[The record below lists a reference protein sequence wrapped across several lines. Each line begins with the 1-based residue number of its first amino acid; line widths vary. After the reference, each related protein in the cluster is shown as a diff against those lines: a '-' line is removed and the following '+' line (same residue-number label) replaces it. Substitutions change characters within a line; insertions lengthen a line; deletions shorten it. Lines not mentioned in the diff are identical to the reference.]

1 MRYFSLFMMMAIM
14 MQGNS
19 FAQNKFANKAENENE
34 TKREALTPEKL
45 WALKR
50 VSPEGVAP
58 DKSYFLF
65 AESSYDIKE
74 NKLTK
79 RIFSYHLK
87 EQQKRLFLVKNGSV
101 FKIDENGD
109 VFYTLGGVIW
119 KRNIHTQEEK
129 QLSPAG
135 EKYSNVKLSPDN
147 SKILFSRDVQV
158 KQFHSPIKYP
168 EWEKSNV
175 YIYDDLDYRH
185 WDYFNDGKFAHP
197 FVADFSDGEIRNEVD
212 VLEGEPFYSP
222 QAPFGGASDL
232 VWAPDGKSVLYVTK
246 KKFGKEYALSTNTD
260 IFQYNLETKE
270 TINLTEDNKGYDTDP
285 VFSPNGQRLAWLS
298 MKTDGYEA
306 DKNDLIVYDPERGLK
321 VSLTGHWDGTVN
333 SFLWSEDGTEIYFNA
348 PFRGTI
354 RLFVV
359 NVPTNLAVRSLPVIQ
374 ELSGDQAD
382 INGLVA
388 VVDDGLV
395 VTATKITQAQEIG
408 FFDIKK
414 KTLSNLS
421 QSNKEE
427 YEGIYENKVE
437 SRITKASDG
446 KDLFSWVI
454 YPPNFDPNKKYPTL
468 LYAQG
473 GPQSALSQFYSLR
486 WNFQLIA
493 SQGYIV
499 VAPNRRGMPGWGEQ
513 WNKDISEDWGG
524 QSIRDYLA
532 AIDDIAQEEYVDKDR
547 LGAIGASYGGYSV
560 FMLAGVH
567 ENRFKTFI
575 AHAGLFNMQSWY
587 GTTEELFFANHDI
600 GGPYWEKPDHP
611 SYNAFN
617 PIKHVDKWNTPILI
631 IQGGKDYR
639 VPLGQS
645 FEAFQAA
652 QLRNIKSRLVFLPD
666 ENHWVLQGQNA
677 MVWQKEFFSWLEE
690 TL

>member
-1 MRYFSLFMMMAIM
+1 
-14 MQGNS
+14 MQGYS
-19 FAQNKFANKAENENE
+19 LAQSELPNKMEGKEEVQR
-34 TKREALTPEKL
+34 KALTPEKL

-50 VSPEGVAP
+50 VSAESVAP
-58 DKSYFLF
+58 DKSYFLY

-79 RIFSYHLK
+79 KIFSYHLK
-87 EQQKRLFLVKNGSV
+87 DKEKKVFLEKNGSIV
-101 FKIDENGD
+101 KIQENGD
-109 VFYTLGGVIW
+109 VFYTLDGVIW
-119 KRNIHTQEEK
+119 KKNIHTQQED
-129 QLSPAG
+129 QVSPAG
-135 EKYSNVKLSPDN
+135 ENYSNVKFSPDN
-147 SKILFSRDVQV
+147 SKILFSRKVQV
-158 KQFHSPIKYP
+158 KKYHSPIKYP
-168 EWEKSNV
+168 QWEKSNV

-185 WDYFNDGKFAHP
+185 WDYFNDGTFAHP
-197 FVADFSDGEIRNEVD
+197 FVADFTDGEITHEVD
-212 VLEGEPFYSP
+212 LLEGEPYYSP
-222 QAPFGGASDL
+222 QAPFGGGSDM
-232 VWAPDGKSVLYVTK
+232 VWAPDGKSILYVTK
-246 KKFGKEYALSTNTD
+246 KKFGKEYAQSTNTD
-260 IFQYNLETKE
+260 IFQYDLATKE
-270 TINLTEDNKGYDTDP
+270 TVNLTEDNKGYDTNP

-306 DKNDLIVYDPERGLK
+306 DKNDLIVYDPKSGLK
-321 VSLTGHWDGTVN
+321 VNVTSHWDGTVN
-333 SFLWSEDGTEIYFNA
+333 SFLWSEDGTKIYFNA

-359 NVPTNLAVRSLPVIQ
+359 DVPANLAVRSLPVIQ

-382 INGLVA
+382 ISGLVA
-388 VVDDGLV
+388 VVDGGVV
-395 VTATKITQAQEIG
+395 VTSTKITQAQEIY
-408 FFDIKK
+408 FFDVEKR
-414 KTLSNLS
+414 TLSNLS
-421 QSNKEE
+421 RSNEE
-427 YEGIYENKVE
+427 TYKGIYENKVE
-437 SRITKASDG
+437 SRITQASDG

-454 YPPNFDPNKKYPTL
+454 YPPDFDPNKKYPTL

-473 GPQSALSQFYSLR
+473 GPQSALTQFYSLR

-532 AIDDIAQEEYVDKDR
+532 AIDDIAKEDYVDEDR

-617 PIKHVDKWNTPILI
+617 PINHIDKWNTPILI

-652 QLRNIKSRLVFLPD
+652 QLKNIKSRLVFLPD

>member
-1 MRYFSLFMMMAIM
+1 M
-14 MQGNS
+14 MQGYS
-19 FAQNKFANKAENENE
+19 LAQSKLPHKTEGKEE
-34 TKREALTPEKL
+34 VHRKALTPEAL

-50 VSPEGVAP
+50 VSAESVAP
-58 DKSYFLF
+58 DKSYFLY

-79 RIFSYHLK
+79 KIFSYDLK
-87 EQQKRLFLVKNGSV
+87 EQEKKVFLEKNGSV
-101 FKIDENGD
+101 FQIQDNGD
-109 VFYTLGGVIW
+109 AFYILDGVIW
-119 KRNIHTQEEK
+119 KKNIHTQEEK
-129 QLSPAG
+129 QVSPTG
-135 EKYSNVKLSPDN
+135 EVYSNVKFSPAN
-147 SKILFSRDVQV
+147 SKILFSRKVQV
-158 KQFHSPIKYP
+158 EKYHSPVRYP
-168 EWEKSNV
+168 QWEKSNV

-185 WDYFNDGKFAHP
+185 WDYFNDGTFAHP
-197 FVADFSDGEIRNEVD
+197 FVADFVDGEIANEVD
-212 VLEGEPFYSP
+212 LLEGEPFYSP
-222 QAPFGGASDL
+222 QAPFGGSSDL
-232 VWAPDGKSVLYVTK
+232 VWAPDGKSILYVTK

-270 TINLTEDNKGYDTDP
+270 TVNLTEDNEGYDTNP
-285 VFSPNGQRLAWLS
+285 VFSPTGHRLAWLS

-306 DKNDLIVYDPERGLK
+306 DKNDLIVYDPDRGMK
-321 VSLTGHWDGTVN
+321 VNLTSHWDGTVN
-333 SFLWSEDGTEIYFNA
+333 SFLWSEDGAKIYFNA
-348 PFRGTI
+348 PFRGTT

-359 NVPTNLAVRSLPVIQ
+359 DVPSNLAVRSLPVIQ

-388 VVDDGLV
+388 VVDRGLV
-395 VTATKITQAQEIG
+395 VTTTKITQAQEIF
-408 FFDIKK
+408 FFDLEKK
-414 KTLSNLS
+414 ALSNLS
-421 QSNKEE
+421 KSNEE
-427 YEGIYENKVE
+427 AYQGIYENKVE

-454 YPPNFDPNKKYPTL
+454 YPPDFDPTKKYPTL

-473 GPQSALSQFYSLR
+473 GPQSALTQFYSLR

-499 VAPNRRGMPGWGEQ
+499 IAPNRRGMPGWGEQ

-532 AIDDIAQEEYVDKDR
+532 AIDDISKEDYVDEDR

-600 GGPYWEKPDHP
+600 GGPYWENPDHP

-617 PIKHVDKWNTPILI
+617 PINHIDKWDTPILI

-652 QLRNIKSRLVFLPD
+652 QLKNIKSRLVFLPD

-677 MVWQKEFFSWLEE
+677 MVWQREFFSWLEE